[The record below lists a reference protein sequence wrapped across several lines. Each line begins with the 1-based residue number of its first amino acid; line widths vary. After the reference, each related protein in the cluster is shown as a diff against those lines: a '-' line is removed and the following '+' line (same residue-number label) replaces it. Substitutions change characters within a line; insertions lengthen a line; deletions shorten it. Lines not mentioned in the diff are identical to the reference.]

1 MLNADFFVSLNQ
13 RLSDYE
19 SGRREIIKVS
29 GDALSMSKRAIFA
42 LHRDDAGEAKR
53 LLGEAKQRLAAVR
66 QMAKVNPDLADEGSY
81 KAALEE
87 YYEASLYRQWLE
99 SGDIG
104 PLEDEPDEYR
114 TYIGALSDLTGEI
127 QRRQVRLAT
136 AGKLEEV
143 RRLRDDIEA
152 VVGQLLDMD
161 LGGHL
166 RQKFDQAKNNLRRAE
181 DVLYEVT
188 IRQA

>member
-1 MLNADFFVSLNQ
+1 MLNADFFASLKQ
-13 RLSDYE
+13 RLFDYE

-42 LHRDDAGEAKR
+42 LHRDDAEGAKR
-53 LLGEAKQRLAAVR
+53 LLGEARQRLTAVR
-66 QMAKVNPDLADEGSY
+66 KMAEENPDLADEGSY

-104 PLEDEPDEYR
+104 PLTDEPDEYR

-136 AGKLEEV
+136 EGQLDEV